1 MCPEAMYTAEPE
13 EGGRGGEPADPAR
26 WFACYTRARHEKK
39 AERGL
44 RERGFGT
51 YLPMVE
57 RERQWKDRKKLV
69 WFPLFPS
76 YVFARFRLSEVHGVL
91 GTPGVATIVRVEG
104 RPVAIPDG
112 EMENVRRFVAALQAS
127 GVEAE
132 LKPLVVEEGERVR
145 VMEGPFRGVE
155 GVVVERRGK
164 RRVLVGLSAI
174 RQGLEVDVA
183 VDTVERIRG

>member
-1 MCPEAMYTAEPE
+1 MDTDEAV
-13 EGGRGGEPADPAR
+13 EGGRGGGPRERAR

-39 AERGL
+39 VERGL
-44 RERGFGT
+44 RERGFEA

-69 WFPLFPS
+69 SFPLFPS

-127 GVEAE
+127 GLEPE
-132 LKPLVVEEGERVR
+132 LKPLVEAGQRVR